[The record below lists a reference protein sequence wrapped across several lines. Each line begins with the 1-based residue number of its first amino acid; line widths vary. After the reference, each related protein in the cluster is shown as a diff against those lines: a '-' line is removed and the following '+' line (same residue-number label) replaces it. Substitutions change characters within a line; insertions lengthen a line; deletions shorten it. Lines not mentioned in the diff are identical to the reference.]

1 MSYGFFSILSIV
13 FYQLLWSRMEVR
25 FSVLRYYI
33 LHFNQYYV
41 QLMSLSFLIIFFPIW
56 LRCET
61 YFQAISFIDRYL
73 SLFFSFPI
81 CVVSTSL
88 FAQWRVY
95 FNHSSSPSIC
105 LHCQFRLILSNHAET
120 RYIFLYIFPTCS
132 DVSGGSKRIFC
143 RGIRDIS
150 IEVLCPTCL
159 SLKVYQSIQYLK
171 CVCSRFLFTS
181 AGKLTS

>member
-1 MSYGFFSILSIV
+1 MIPYGGKILRP
-13 FYQLLWSRMEVR
+13 Q
-25 FSVLRYYI
+25 I
-33 LHFNQYYV
+33 LHITFQPVLCTGDEPLFSNY
-41 QLMSLSFLIIFFPIW
+41 LLSNMVKVRDLLPSNIVYWQISVCFSWFPFVLFPHRCLLNEGSISIIHFP
-56 LRCET
+56 
-61 YFQAISFIDRYL
+61 
-73 SLFFSFPI
+73 
-81 CVVSTSL
+81 
-88 FAQWRVY
+88 
-95 FNHSSSPSIC
+95 PSIC

>member
-73 SLFFSFPI
+73 SLFFSVPI

-95 FNHSSSPSIC
+95 FNHSFPPLDLPTLSVPVNSQQPRRNTLYFPLYFPHVLGC
-105 LHCQFRLILSNHAET
+105 FRRFKAD
-120 RYIFLYIFPTCS
+120 FLPRHSRHFHWGPLP
-132 DVSGGSKRIFC
+132 DVSFIKSLSEH
-143 RGIRDIS
+143 S
-150 IEVLCPTCL
+150 IPQMRML
-159 SLKVYQSIQYLK
+159 SLPFHVSW
-171 CVCSRFLFTS
+171 
-181 AGKLTS
+181 